1 MDLID
6 RIKEISNRIPKQI
19 DHIQTEEGTKNAF
32 IMPFIKCIGYDIF
45 NPFEVIPEFTADVGT
60 KKGEKV
66 DYAIKKDDEI
76 IILIEC
82 KWCGADL
89 HKDHASQL
97 YRYFSATEARF
108 AILTNGINYEFYSDI
123 DEPNKMD
130 SKPFFEFN
138 ILEFDEHHIDE
149 LKKFTKQTFS
159 LDDILTTAST
169 LKYAGAI
176 KKILEDELKNPSEPF
191 VRFFASQIY
200 DGRLTQQV
208 IEQFTQIVKEARSQF
223 VNERINERL
232 KSALSAN
239 DIEESDVTSTEDEK
253 DDSESISEENDG
265 IITTQEEI
273 DGYNIVK
280 AILRKNVDASRVTMR
295 DKKSYCGILLDDNNR
310 KPICRLRFNYSQKYI
325 GVFSGKKEERI
336 KIDSIDDI
344 FNFEEQI
351 KKTVTEYEAE
361 QA

>member
-1 MDLID
+1 MDFID
-6 RIKEISNRIPKQI
+6 KIKEISNRIPKQTKQI
-19 DHIQTEEGTKNAF
+19 NTEEATKNAF
-32 IMPFIKCIGYDIF
+32 IMPFINALGYDIF
-45 NPFEVIPEFTADVGT
+45 NPFEVIPEFTADIGT

-66 DYAIKKDDEI
+66 DYAIKKDNEI

-82 KWCGADL
+82 KWSGASL
-89 HKDHASQL
+89 QKDHASQL

-138 ILEFDEHHIDE
+138 ILEFNEHHIDE
-149 LKKFTKQTFS
+149 LKKFTKQAFS
-159 LDDILTTAST
+159 LEDILTTAST
-169 LKYAGAI
+169 LKYAGSI

-208 IEQFTQIVKEARSQF
+208 IEQFKQIVKDARSQF

-239 DIEESDVTSTEDEK
+239 NL
-253 DDSESISEENDG
+253 DDSTALTTENEEVDTESTAKENNV
-265 IITTQEEI
+265 IITTQEEV
-273 DGYNIVK
+273 DSYNIIK
-280 AILRKNVDASRVTMR
+280 AILRKNINVSRVAIRNTKR
-295 DKKSYCGILLDDNNR
+295 YCGILLDDNNR
-310 KPICRLRFNYSQKYI
+310 KPICRLHFSSSQKYI
-325 GVFSGKKEERI
+325 GIFSEKKEDRI

-344 FNFEEQI
+344 FNLSELIE
-351 KKTVTEYEAE
+351 KTVLEYDVE
-361 QA
+361 